1 MATRTSAR
9 QSSTQKKLTKSEFK
23 LFSESLPK
31 ELKNLS
37 EKRIGSALIKSEELV
52 AKYRLA
58 SKKASPERRKLIEF
72 RLANMQKARDRYYKK
87 ANGRIRA
94 KPSTKEKRS
103 LTEQQKM
110 KVPLL
115 DSQRDIFMR
124 QGKEKHYNQN
134 TNERSIRTSV
144 RAAANRITTLRD
156 SNNKK
161 LGRERRKAERD
172 QSA

>member
-1 MATRTSAR
+1 MATRASTR

-37 EKRIGSALIKSEELV
+37 EKRIGSALHKSEELV

-72 RLANMQKARDRYYKK
+72 RLQNMQKVRDRYYKK
-87 ANGRIRA
+87 ANGRIRP
-94 KPSTKEKRS
+94 KPSTKEKHS
-103 LTEQQKM
+103 LTEQPKM
-110 KVPLL
+110 KVPLR
-115 DSQRDIFMR
+115 DSPREVFMR
-124 QGKEKHYNQN
+124 QGKEKHYNQD
-134 TNERSIRTSV
+134 TNDRSIRTSV
-144 RAAANRITTLRD
+144 RAAANRITTLKD

-161 LGRERRKAERD
+161 LGRERRKSERD
-172 QSA
+172 QSI